1 MAVVGCVTLSK
12 PASLSV
18 PPPPTLKWGH
28 RQSPLEARVGD
39 QAQVERSGTGLS
51 SQVTIS
57 VVTNFLSKAPT
68 RHWTLGPRGVR
79 TGAPWADEG

>member
-1 MAVVGCVTLSK
+1 M
-12 PASLSV
+12 
-18 PPPPTLKWGH
+18 
-28 RQSPLEARVGD
+28 GD